1 MEDKT
6 FTILSVVIVVVIIV
20 GFVVHG
26 ALEYRNDKKSKENVK
41 FLLHNKC
48 PDY

>member
-20 GFVVHG
+20 GFVVH
-26 ALEYRNDKKSKENVK
+26 AARNTAMKKKVEK
-41 FLLHNKC
+41 M
-48 PDY
+48 